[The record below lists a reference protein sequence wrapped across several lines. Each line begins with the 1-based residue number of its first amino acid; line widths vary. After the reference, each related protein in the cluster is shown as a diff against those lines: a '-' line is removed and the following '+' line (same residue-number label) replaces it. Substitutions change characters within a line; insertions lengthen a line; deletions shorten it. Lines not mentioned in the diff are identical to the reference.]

1 MRIAWLEEAHFPE
14 NYYDA
19 LQQPLRALGH
29 TVVERRV
36 PLAAASLAKDDL
48 ALAGFGLF
56 AQEVKSLRALPE
68 FEPSSSTSL
77 CGVVPLVVILNKEY
91 VALAEKLAW
100 VRRHCVAAAF
110 TVHHH
115 APLFS
120 QTTGVPFHKISF
132 GVDLARFAS
141 ESAPRYELDL
151 GFTGVIREDQT
162 SQWRLR
168 IYKRVW
174 PSLAARGLRLFSQ
187 SFGRGVRVR
196 ACREAR
202 PGCEHKK
209 LDAAEYVRTMQ
220 SSKLWLATTGPA
232 DLVGTRFYE
241 VMATGTTLC
250 VCNRLHG
257 NASAAYTS
265 LGLVHER
272 TVVMFSS
279 LEEFEEIV
287 TNFTTR
293 PEYEEKRAAIV
304 RRAQAL
310 ARRRFAW
317 EQVAARVDRVLR
329 DVRRQARRDSSSSS
343 E

>member
-36 PLAAASLAKDDL
+36 CCSPPRRSQTQTL

-141 ESAPRYELDL
+141 ERAPRYELDL

-168 IYKRVW
+168 IWRHVW
-174 PSLAARGLRLFSQ
+174 PSLAARGLRLFRSPLDE
-187 SFGRGVRVR
+187 
-196 ACREAR
+196 ACASK
-202 PGCEHKK
+202 PAAK
-209 LDAAEYVRTMQ
+209 LVPAASTRSSTLAEYVRTMQ

-232 DLVGTRFYE
+232 DLVG
-241 VMATGTTLC
+241 
-250 VCNRLHG
+250 
-257 NASAAYTS
+257 
-265 LGLVHER
+265 
-272 TVVMFSS
+272 
-279 LEEFEEIV
+279 
-287 TNFTTR
+287 
-293 PEYEEKRAAIV
+293 
-304 RRAQAL
+304 
-310 ARRRFAW
+310 
-317 EQVAARVDRVLR
+317 RV
-329 DVRRQARRDSSSSS
+329 S
-343 E
+343 

>member
-1 MRIAWLEEAHFPE
+1 MRIAWLEEPHFPE

-36 PLAAASLAKDDL
+36 PLAAASLAETDL

-68 FEPSSSTSL
+68 FEPSSSTSM

-132 GVDLARFAS
+132 GVDLARFAA
-141 ESAPRYELDL
+141 EGALRYELDL

-168 IYKRVW
+168 IWKRVW
-174 PSLAARGLRLFSQ
+174 PKLTARGLRLFSQ

-196 ACREAR
+196 A
-202 PGCEHKK
+202 GSQHKK
-209 LDAAEYVRTMQ
+209 LDPAEYVRTMQ

-232 DLVGTRFYE
+232 DLVGTRFFE

-257 NASAAYTS
+257 NASSAYSS

-272 TVVMFSS
+272 TVVMFDS

-287 TNFTTR
+287 TNYTTR
-293 PEYEEKRAAIV
+293 PEYEERRAAIV

-317 EQVAARVDRVLR
+317 EQVAARMDRVLS
-329 DVRRQARRDSSSSS
+329 DVRRQARRDSPISSK
-343 E
+343 